1 MKCNLVY
8 FGQTAVDGLIREN
21 GRDITE
27 YLSDY
32 LDISEDY
39 NTLGSEMSFSLHT
52 TEAPVLPPGGTVC
65 FYVDEKAVLAGRVT
79 GRSIDR
85 EYTVHDAGWYLG
97 KSELVF
103 QSDGNKAADIIKQAV
118 NNAGIKCGYI
128 PEFKAQSKITPEAT
142 DESSTGGSLVSP
154 DSIPVDD
161 GETKPSWFFK
171 TPSDTVFTDDDLNI
185 CISRVWIGTTPADI
199 IEDVL
204 GEVRRITKKK
214 FLYHCRLGEFEITEL
229 SDVPIHPTYQMS
241 DNTDPFDIT
250 WALSEITGDE
260 EIDSL
265 VNHVMI
271 AGEWD
276 GITYIGGSIQNDE
289 SMSRYG
295 KITKVIST
303 SENAKDS
310 EIVSQLREAI
320 KDDKVGKSRNVRLWG
335 SPAVVPGV
343 VLEFN
348 SPGYE
353 LTGSYRVKSAKHSY
367 SPAGC
372 IMDLEVEALN
382 SSERS
387 TGTQDKVGIYGF
399 PDKVGISTQTGCE
412 NSAENTTSEISTSTG
427 TTQTV
432 VSGKAWDGSI
442 YAQGKNP
449 DTGSRL
455 GRCTVMQWADRIV
468 KYSNMHG
475 VPADMVAAMMIF
487 ESNGNPNVGSRTDG
501 ADRTTSY
508 GLLQWKPVY
517 YKKYMSPNLPQ
528 TASDP
533 DQAIYTACCALRA
546 FFKEETNGVWNT
558 TNWKRALTRYG
569 TGRRG
574 YTSSKPWI
582 ERDRFGMI
590 PNYLSCYSTPS
601 QAPSPYAASGKWSGA
616 MYKGGIGSSSA
627 SYTAT
632 TSTASSQTE
641 VVNCT
646 ESESENTNVST
657 GSTVGVSSDRQALID
672 KLCAFERSCVGVIQE
687 PPANPVSKYGY
698 GGSGDQWCSWF
709 QSYCFGKT
717 GLYPTFGCRVGEAN
731 AWRRWAQSKGVW
743 HWRSSGYIPRKGDI
757 VIWTSGGESAAKRTT
772 GYISGHIGLIV
783 ESNGTGQG
791 FKEGQIKVVEGN
803 AASYYTKL
811 RTKLWDGSSGKY
823 VSGFASWYDVK

>member
-1 MKCNLVY
+1 MRHNLLY
-8 FGQTAVDGLIREN
+8 FGQVALDDLEKASGT
-21 GRDITE
+21 DITG
-27 YLSDY
+27 YLSDTVE
-32 LDISEDY
+32 ISEDF
-39 NTLGSEMSFSLHT
+39 NSLGSEMKFSLHT
-52 TEAPVLPPGGTVC
+52 TESAVLPSGGAVS
-65 FYVDEKAVLAGRVT
+65 FYVDGEAVFSGRVT
-79 GRSIDR
+79 GRTIDR

-97 KSELVF
+97 KSELIF
-103 QSDGNKAADIIKQAV
+103 QSDGNKVQDIIRQVV
-118 NNAGIKCGYI
+118 NNAGIKCGNV
-128 PEFKAQSKITPEAT
+128 PEFKAASKITPEAT
-142 DESSTGGSLVSP
+142 DETSTSSGTVS
-154 DSIPVDD
+154 DKVED
-161 GETKPSWFFK
+161 GEVKPSWFFK
-171 TPSDTVFTDDDLNI
+171 TPADTVFTDDNLNI

-199 IEDVL
+199 IADVL
-204 GEVRRITKKK
+204 GDVKRITGRSY
-214 FLYHCRLGEFEITEL
+214 LYNCRKGAFEIEEL
-229 SDVPIHPTYQMS
+229 TDTPITAKYQMS

-250 WALSEITGDE
+250 WALSEISGE
-260 EIDSL
+260 EGIEDMA
-265 VNHVMI
+265 NQVMI
-271 AGEWD
+271 VGDWD
-276 GITYIGGSIQNDE
+276 GMTYVGGLIQNDE
-289 SMSRYG
+289 SISRFG
-295 KITKVIST
+295 KIAKIISA
-303 SENAKDS
+303 SDNVRDA
-310 EIVSQLREAI
+310 EIVSQLRNAI
-320 KDDKVGKSRNVRLWG
+320 KEDRIGRTRNVRLWG
-335 SPAVVPGV
+335 SPEVVPGV
-343 VLEFN
+343 VLNFN

-353 LTGSYRVKSAKHSY
+353 LTGLYRVKSSQHTY

-372 IMDLEVEALN
+372 IMDLEIEAVGA
-382 SSERS
+382 SERS
-387 TGTQDKVGIYGF
+387 TGTEDKMGLYGF
-399 PDKVGISTQTGCE
+399 PDVVGMSTQTGCE
-412 NSAENTTSEISTSTG
+412 NSAESTATETTTG
-427 TTQTV
+427 TV

-442 YAQGKNP
+442 YAAGKNP

-468 KYSNMHG
+468 KYSNQFG

-517 YKKYMSPNLPQ
+517 YKKYMAPNLPQ

-546 FFKEETNGVWNT
+546 FFEEETNKVWNT
-558 TNWKRALTRYG
+558 ANWKRALTRYG

-601 QAPSPYAASGKWSGA
+601 QSPSPYGA
-616 MYKGGIGSSSA
+616 TGTWTGGMYKGGIGSSGASA
-627 SYTAT
+627 AASAATTTAAASTEVVSCTESDSTATETTAT
-632 TSTASSQTE
+632 TA
-641 VVNCT
+641 
-646 ESESENTNVST
+646 
-657 GSTVGVSSDRQALID
+657 GVSSDRQALID
-672 KLCAFERSCVGVIQE
+672 KLCKFELSCVGVIQE
-687 PPANPVSKYGY
+687 PPANPVAKYGY

-717 GLYPTFGCRVGEAN
+717 GLYPNFGCRVGEAN

-757 VIWTSGGESAAKRTT
+757 VIWTSGGEAAAKRTT

-791 FKEGQIKVVEGN
+791 FKEGQIVVVEGN
-803 AASYYTKL
+803 AASYYTKR